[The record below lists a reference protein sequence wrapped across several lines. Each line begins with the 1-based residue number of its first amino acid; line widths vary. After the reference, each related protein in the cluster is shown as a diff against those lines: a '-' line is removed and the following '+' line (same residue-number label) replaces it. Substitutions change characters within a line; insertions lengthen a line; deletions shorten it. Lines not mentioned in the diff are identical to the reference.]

1 MSWTKWRVGT
11 ACAYAGYVLVA
22 LGNAV
27 SPQGVDRVDLHRVR
41 AAAKRAALPARL
53 ATRLCAQGREFLQE
67 LDAVLTTE
75 GYLLRLV
82 DKKHPLPETFVPKHL
97 VPVREQWL
105 FFSKGRSL
113 LLTKIAYEALHQLI
127 QAAARDGV
135 ALSVGSAYRS
145 FAYQKKLFSWYA
157 QEHGMQEAMRFSARE
172 GTSQHQ
178 LGTVVDF
185 GSITPAFARS
195 DAGRWTQR
203 NAHRFGWSLSFPPGY
218 EQVTGY
224 VWEPWHFRYVGVRAC
239 ALQKKWF
246 EDIQQYMLGFI
257 HEWKVNASS

>member
-1 MSWTKWRVGT
+1 M
-11 ACAYAGYVLVA
+11 
-22 LGNAV
+22 
-27 SPQGVDRVDLHRVR
+27 
-41 AAAKRAALPARL
+41 
-53 ATRLCAQGREFLQE
+53 QE

-157 QEHGMQEAMRFSARE
+157 QEHGMQEAMRFFRARRNKSAPV
-172 GTSQHQ
+172 G
-178 LGTVVDF
+178 D
-185 GSITPAFARS
+185 GSGFRFYH
-195 DAGRWTQR
+195 AGVCT
-203 NAHRFGWSLSFPPGY
+203 
-218 EQVTGY
+218 E
-224 VWEPWHFRYVGVRAC
+224 
-239 ALQKKWF
+239 
-246 EDIQQYMLGFI
+246 
-257 HEWKVNASS
+257 